1 MSYDYNYQ
9 KSAASLN
16 NLVEQAK
23 NGNRDAGY
31 GLRSW
36 DERTTRS
43 GLKYG
48 VDPRYQWPQPPTG
61 GNIAARRSRRVK
73 SKSKTKSKSRRAF
86 RGSRRR

>member
-1 MSYDYNYQ
+1 MSYDYQNR
-9 KSAASLN
+9 ATNLN

-31 GLRSW
+31 GLNAW
-36 DERTTRS
+36 DVRRTRS
-43 GLKYG
+43 GLPYG
-48 VDPRYQWPQPPTG
+48 SDGRYQWPQPPTG

-73 SKSKTKSKSRRAF
+73 SKSKTKSKSRRTF